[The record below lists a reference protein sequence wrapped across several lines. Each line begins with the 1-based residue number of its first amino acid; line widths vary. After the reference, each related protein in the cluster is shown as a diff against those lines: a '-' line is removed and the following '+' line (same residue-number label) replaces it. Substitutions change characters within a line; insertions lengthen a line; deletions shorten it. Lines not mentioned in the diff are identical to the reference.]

1 MTIQHYKAR
10 GLITEDEITQLE
22 LTEKVMALVERLS
35 GEYQKI
41 QEAINTYQEF
51 NNNRKKYGGE
61 KTKIS

>member
-1 MTIQHYKAR
+1 MTLQHYKNR

-22 LTEKVMALVERLS
+22 LVEKVMALVERLS

-51 NNNRKKYGGE
+51 NNNRKKYE
-61 KTKIS
+61 

>member
-51 NNNRKKYGGE
+51 NNNRKKYE
-61 KTKIS
+61 KH